1 MNYYLIKDKLETASY
16 DECLKHEFAYVAVVT
31 KDEFES
37 HKQLFDMGIDQEL
50 EERSV
55 SCIMV
60 NYDSLTGCFYI
71 PDRSDIYGTIHQ
83 FMFALDEH
91 GIAFIDDEGM
101 AQKIIHKIMAKK
113 KWRAPSLARF
123 IYDFLECI
131 VADDLQLLENYEKQL
146 DELEDI
152 ILSGETDG
160 ILEKLLDIRN
170 DIIDLRTHYE
180 QLVDISQELEENENG
195 FFDVES
201 LRFFRLYT
209 ERVSRLKDIVSSVRD
224 HTMQARDLYHSQL
237 EVKQNRTISI
247 LTVVSMIFMPLTLI
261 AGWYGMNFKY
271 MPELSWKYGYLF
283 VSLLSLGVVALLV
296 IIGKKKK
303 WF

>member
-1 MNYYLIKDKLETASY
+1 MNYYLIKDKLETAAY
-16 DECLKHEFAYVAVVT
+16 AECLKHEYPYVAVVT
-31 KDEFES
+31 KEEFES

-50 EERSV
+50 EERAV

-60 NYDSLTGCFYI
+60 NFDSLTGCFSI

-101 AQKIIHKIMAKK
+101 AQKIIHRIMAKK
-113 KWRAPSLARF
+113 KWRSPSLARF
-123 IYDFLECI
+123 IYDFLENI
-131 VADDLQLLENYEKQL
+131 VVDDLQLLETYEKQL
-146 DELEDI
+146 DDLEDT

-160 ILEKLLDIRN
+160 ILERLLDIRN

-180 QLVDISQELEENENG
+180 QLIDISQELEENENG
-195 FFDVES
+195 FFDFDS

-209 ERVSRLKDIVSSVRD
+209 ERVSRLKDIVASVRD

-271 MPELSWKYGYLF
+271 MPELDYKYAYPILI
-283 VSLLSLGVVALLV
+283 GVCVV
-296 IIGKKKK
+296 IIGGSILFFKKKK
-303 WF
+303 LL